1 MTGQSKMDDFYEIL
15 GVERSASQ
23 KEIQKAYRLLA
34 RKSHPDLAE
43 DDEKD
48 QAKVRFQKIQEAY
61 DALSD
66 PEKRQ
71 MYDQYGSAYNQ
82 AGGGNPFQGFGGQ
95 GGHSPFDLGDLFGG
109 GTRGQGG
116 GFEDIFRQFGGGGS
130 PRGRGPIRGDNLEY
144 EITVPFRTA
153 IQGGQAH
160 LTVQR
165 PGGKT
170 ESITVKIPPGIE
182 DLKKIRLTGQGDPS
196 PNGGPAGDLM
206 IRVKVAAHP
215 LYRRQGN
222 NLLLTVPI
230 TLAEAALGAKIDL
243 PTPNGTLTISVPSG
257 SSSGKKLRLK
267 GQGVEPT
274 RGNPG
279 DLIVELQI
287 ALPNSYDEEMKKTI
301 ETLQQQFAQDD
312 LRDDLNW

>member
-1 MTGQSKMDDFYEIL
+1 MTGQSNMDDFYEIL

-61 DALSD
+61 DVLSD

-71 MYDQYGSAYNQ
+71 MYDQYGSAYKQ

-95 GGHSPFDLGDLFGG
+95 GGHSPFEL
-109 GTRGQGG
+109 
-116 GFEDIFRQFGGGGS
+116 GGGG
-130 PRGRGPIRGDNLEY
+130 PRGRGPIRGDNLEH

-267 GQGVEPT
+267 GQGVEPV

-287 ALPNSYDEEMKKTI
+287 ALPNSYDEGIKKTI

-312 LRDDLNW
+312 LRADLNW

>member
-1 MTGQSKMDDFYEIL
+1 MTGQSNMDDFYEIL

-61 DALSD
+61 DVLSD

-71 MYDQYGSAYNQ
+71 MYDQYGSAYKQ
-82 AGGGNPFQGFGGQ
+82 AGGGNHFQGFGGQ

-109 GTRGQGG
+109 GARGQGG
-116 GFEDIFRQFGGGGS
+116 GFEDIFRQFGGGGG
-130 PRGRGPIRGDNLEY
+130 PRGRGPIRGDNLEH

-182 DLKKIRLTGQGDPS
+182 DLKKIRLSGQGDPS

-267 GQGVEPT
+267 GQGVEPA

-287 ALPNSYDEEMKKTI
+287 ALPDSYDEAMKKTI

-312 LRDDLNW
+312 LRADLNW